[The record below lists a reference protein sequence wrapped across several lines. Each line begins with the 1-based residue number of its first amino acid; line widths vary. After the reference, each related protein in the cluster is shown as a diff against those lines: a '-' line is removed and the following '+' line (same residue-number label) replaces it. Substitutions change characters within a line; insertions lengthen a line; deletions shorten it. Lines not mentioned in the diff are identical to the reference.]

1 MLAELRTKSQ
11 ITIPKEIVTKLGL
24 AEGDKLDI
32 SEENGMIYIMP
43 VTVYPK
49 NYVAALRSEVEQVKK
64 NIQSGKQPTFQSIDA
79 LFDKLEGN

>member
-11 ITIPKEIVTKLGL
+11 ITIPKEI
-24 AEGDKLDI
+24 DI
-32 SEENGMIYIMP
+32 SEENGMIYIMS